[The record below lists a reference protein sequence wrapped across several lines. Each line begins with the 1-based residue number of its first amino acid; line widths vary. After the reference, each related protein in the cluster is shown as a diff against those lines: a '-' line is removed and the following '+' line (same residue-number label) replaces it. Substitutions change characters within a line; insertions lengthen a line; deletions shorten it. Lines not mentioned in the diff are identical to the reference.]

1 MLLSASFAAFIVI
14 ANLLDNKSINGIKAK
29 TVGDG
34 QHGTARWAT
43 GAEIRRTFSS
53 LPYEPEKWR
62 KGKALPK
69 IQGTIIGVRGS
80 GRSTRALVDTGDVHI
95 GWILFVCGMI
105 VAVFDTAVA
114 YESGQANIRNTCLNV
129 LKGFFAAS
137 LITILPQRLY
147 SFCISLQGTFASELL
162 ASFVGATSD
171 TVAGTA
177 LSIVVALASDVS
189 LFNLIF
195 IILFGYC
202 TIKVVLANIKRG
214 GILLCQ
220 IAVGSLYMFSVP
232 RGYTDGFLGWCK
244 QVIATC
250 LTAFLQTTILYLG
263 LLTYTQHSLLAIG
276 ICLSACEVPRIA
288 QMFGLDTSVKVNMMS
303 ISSTVSMGSRLA
315 RAVTRR

>member
-1 MLLSASFAAFIVI
+1 MFDWIGDTI
-14 ANLLDNKSINGIKAK
+14 DWIGDGISSLWDS
-29 TVGDG
+29 TVGGAVDAISDAIWDVMFEWVFNLIYG
-34 QHGTARWAT
+34 AIADLFEFINESTADL
-43 GAEIRRTFSS
+43 FSLAWVNS
-53 LPYEPEKWR
+53 FI
-62 KGKALPK
+62 ALFH
-69 IQGTIIGVRGS
+69 
-80 GRSTRALVDTGDVHI
+80 HI

-105 VAVFDTAVA
+105 VAVFDMAVA